1 MESGFIISSENIIGL
16 IQRTLNEVDPRL
28 VEHGVRVAYIVSC
41 MLEVEG
47 GYSEKDKQDIYIL
60 SVLHDIGA
68 YKTEEIERM
77 VEFETGDIWEHS
89 IYGYL
94 FLSYLSPLK
103 EWAEIILFH
112 HVPAKELPVLA
123 PQIEKGT
130 QFLNLA
136 DRLETLSRNFS
147 REKTI
152 EEIRSKTFASLE
164 KQRDSRFQGRVID
177 IFREAEK
184 RFSLFEELQKDETG
198 FVNKFSGIVLTEDA
212 CAQFLKILAY
222 AIDFRS
228 QHTVTHTIKTT
239 SISCCLARYMGI
251 SEKQIQRIYYGA
263 RLHDL
268 GKIGIPVEILES
280 PGKLNAHDMDI
291 MRTHVKITE
300 RILDN
305 AVAPDII
312 KIALRHHEKI
322 DGSGYPLGLKG
333 EEMTLEEQIVAV
345 ADIVSALLG
354 KRSYKEAYSKDK
366 TLSIIQNMADAGKIN
381 SDVVLALR
389 ENFDKMIVEVEDNCV
404 PILNNYYG
412 IQSEYLRLLVKYQS
426 PKGIL

>member
-1 MESGFIISSENIIGL
+1 MESGFLISSENIIGL
-16 IQRTLNEVDPRL
+16 IQRTLNAVDPRL

-103 EWAEIILFH
+103 EWAEIVLFH
-112 HVPAKELPVLA
+112 HVPSKELPELS
-123 PQIEKGT
+123 PRIEKGT
-130 QFLNLA
+130 QILHLA
-136 DRLETLSRNFS
+136 DRLETLSRSFGKG
-147 REKTI
+147 KTI
-152 EEIRSKTFASLE
+152 EEIRSDTFTSL
-164 KQRDSRFQGRVID
+164 KKRRDSRFQGWIID
-177 IFREAEK
+177 IFEEAEK
-184 RFSLFEELQKDETG
+184 RFSIFAELQKDGSG
-198 FVNKFSGIVLTEDA
+198 FIDKFSGIVLTEEA
-212 CAQFLKILAY
+212 CAQYLKILAY

-228 QHTVTHTIKTT
+228 QHTVTHTIRTT
-239 SISCCLARYMGI
+239 SISCCLAQYMGV
-251 SEKQIQRIYYGA
+251 SEERIQRIYYGA

-280 PGKLNAHDMDI
+280 PGKLDSHDMDI

-366 TLSIIQNMADAGKIN
+366 TLSIVQNMADAGKLN

-412 IQSEYLRLLVKYQS
+412 IQSEYLKLLVKYHT
-426 PKGIL
+426 GR